1 MDLLVLLVLGALTL
15 IGAAFSKLLADEF
28 KAWAPTIVS
37 SILAIAVKVLPP
49 SQRDRAAEE
58 WTSHVNELPG
68 DLSRVVFACGCILA
82 ALKIDG
88 LPFRVGMR
96 ILDIGAGV
104 LGLALLAPLLGI
116 CFIAIKLT
124 SPGPVLFGQRR
135 VGANGRKFLLYKL
148 RTLEI
153 ENPQP
158 SRVGRILRALSLD
171 ELPQWLNVLKGDM
184 TIVGPRPLPEN
195 ANGSSDLLNQ
205 RPGITD
211 SWKALLVAAKEML
224 GIDELVHLLRKLFR
238 LKK

>member
-96 ILDIGAGV
+96 ILDVAV
-104 LGLALLAPLLGI
+104 AVLALSLLALLLGI
-116 CFIAIKLT
+116 CVIAIKLT
-124 SPGPVLFGQRR
+124 SPGSVLFRQRR
-135 VGANGRKFLLYKL
+135 VGENGRKFVIYKL

-171 ELPQWLNVLKGDM
+171 ELPQLFNVLKGDM
-184 TIVGPRPLPEN
+184 SIVGPRPLPEN
-195 ANGSSDLLNQ
+195 ADVSSNSLNQ

-211 SWKALLVAAKEML
+211 SWKSVLLIFKETL
-224 GIDELVHLLRKLFR
+224 GIDELVRLLRKLFR